1 MRYPRENVWL
11 GFCPLNKTTPCTCHA
26 RKECGGEHDRAHLHP
41 LDLPGEVLLPE
52 EQGGEGDAAGA
63 EAHETRPDT
72 REVEVS
78 PQAPYIIHTYT

>member
-1 MRYPRENVWL
+1 MNI
-11 GFCPLNKTTPCTCHA
+11 TPCTCHA

-63 EAHETRPDT
+63 EAHETRPD
-72 REVEVS
+72 RGRVENVAS
-78 PQAPYIIHTYT
+78 SSVHNTYSDLEEQLP